1 LSIGQPLLLN
11 NILSGMA
18 STQEHNLFKEKKDP
32 NHSEKTLHKDEDKR
46 KKLN

>member
-1 LSIGQPLLLN
+1 LN

-32 NHSEKTLHKDEDKR
+32 NPQKR
-46 KKLN
+46 LYMMKIKERN